1 MAGNQRSKVTAD
13 LKRNRLNITLSSS
26 PDKRAV
32 EKVYTDIRF
41 CVADLKPG
49 FAVITDLSQ
58 CTFASLN
65 AILTMRQIMEYLI
78 TKQAGIIVRVVL
90 KKSLIFKQLLRFT
103 NRFQGYKPVY
113 VTTLEE
119 AEEIL
124 TDTGKH
130 NGLRFDMHRQ
140 QIEYTLDLEEE
151 KGHLVDISISGCTVQ
166 GSTISLS
173 ADKEISIAIPF
184 HRDNETPL
192 IFTTAAKV
200 DWVQDDQ
207 FAAQF
212 LNLDDDQKAQL
223 YTCLASEAQRDI
235 PQEQFNSQ
243 IASD

>member
-26 PDKRAV
+26 ADKREV

-58 CTFASLN
+58 CTIASLN
-65 AILTMRQIMEYLI
+65 AILTMRQIMEYLVA
-78 TKQAGIIVRVVL
+78 KQAGNIVRVVG
-90 KKSLIFKQLLRFT
+90 KKNLVFKQLLRFT

-113 VTTLEE
+113 VSTLEE

-124 TDTGKH
+124 TNVGKRQ
-130 NGLRFDMHRQ
+130 GLRFDMHRQ
-140 QIEYTLDLEEE
+140 QVEYTLDQEKE
-151 KGHLVDISISGCTVQ
+151 KGHLVDISISGCAVQ
-166 GSTISLS
+166 GSTKSLS

-184 HRDNETPL
+184 QRDNETPL

-200 DWVQDDQ
+200 VWVRGDQ

-212 LNLDDDQKAQL
+212 LDLDDDRKAEL

-235 PQEQFNSQ
+235 PQE
-243 IASD
+243 